1 MGITLNLEKGIV
13 LDLTKEFGKLT
24 KLHLG
29 LGWDT
34 EMDLDAF
41 AILFDKNGNFLDT
54 VSFKNLS
61 SLGVSLSGDNRTGVG
76 DGDDETIYVH
86 LDRLSSEVVKI
97 SLFAN
102 IYSAGRRTFN
112 QVEGSFIRLIN
123 PETNEELAKYSLKDS
138 SRNYNAFYFAD
149 LTVNDGHLN
158 FEVIGEGLNG
168 SISEIEREMKRRNSG
183 EPTPQ
188 APQSPQ
194 KKKRW
199 FW

>member
-34 EMDLDAF
+34 RMDLDAF
-41 AILFDKNGNFLDT
+41 AIMFDKNGNLLDT
-54 VSFKNLS
+54 VSYKRLN
-61 SLGVSLSGDNRTGVG
+61 SLGVGLSGDNRTGEG
-76 DGDDETIYVH
+76 DGDDETIYVD
-86 LDRLSSEVVKI
+86 LNKLSDEVSKI

-102 IYSAGRRTFN
+102 IYSAGGRTFN
-112 QVEGSFIRLIN
+112 QVDGSFIRLIN
-123 PETNEELAKYSLKDS
+123 PETNEELARYSLKDS

-149 LTVNDGHLN
+149 LIVNDGHLN

-168 SISEIEREMKRRNSG
+168 SISEIEREMKRRNSN
-183 EPTPQ
+183 ES
-188 APQSPQ
+188 APQSPR
-194 KKKRW
+194 KKKKW